1 MTKKMPSKPLR
12 LNQYQDSEE
21 KIHGVRLCQVVFE
34 KRPEDIRKIYIEKSS
49 MTIFSAML
57 RWAAAKRCAYKVI
70 EKSELE
76 KLTQSVHHEGIC
88 LIVKRKQSLNFSAF
102 AKYASQKKQLVSF
115 YLNGVSNPHNLG
127 HILRTSAHFGVD
139 KVLVDR
145 KIFESVPAS
154 GQRVAEGGSEWV
166 DLVLVD
172 QPEVQLRTLKE
183 SGVVM
188 VGTSSHA
195 TDALVDVSK
204 MPKKIFI
211 LGEESHG
218 MTKSVKK
225 LCDRTIIIP
234 GTGNIESLNVASA
247 HAIICYEQF
256 RK

>member
-1 MTKKMPSKPLR
+1 MTKNTTTKKTR

-21 KIHGVRLCQVVFE
+21 KIHGTRLCQVVFE
-34 KRPEDIRKIYIEKSS
+34 KRPNDIRKIYIEKSI
-49 MTIFSAML
+49 MPMFSALL

-70 EKSELE
+70 EKAELE

-88 LIVKRKQSLNFSAF
+88 LIVRSKPSLNFAAF
-102 AKYASQKKQLVSF
+102 VKHVSLQKQIVSF

-127 HILRTSAHFGVD
+127 HILRTSAHFGVN

-145 KIFESVPAS
+145 KIFEAVPAS

-188 VGTSSHA
+188 IGTSSHA
-195 TDALVDVSK
+195 TDSLKEVVKA
-204 MPKKIFI
+204 PKKIFI

-225 LCDRTIIIP
+225 LCDKTIIIP

-256 RK
+256 R